1 LRAPE
6 IIMSYNAPDLRSV
19 TLRLEFSIADA
30 VAQRG
35 LLPVLGAALR
45 AWWKRPRL
53 PPNLPDYL
61 REDVGLQPEGRVVYW
76 MDVPIN
82 PSTPTLLPPKL

>member
-1 LRAPE
+1 MIYDAL
-6 IIMSYNAPDLRSV
+6 NQRSV

-35 LLPVLGAALR
+35 LFPVLFAAVR

-53 PPNLPDYL
+53 PPNLPAYL
-61 REDVGLQPEGRVVYW
+61 RVDVGLPKEDHSVYW
-76 MDVPIN
+76 MDIPIN
-82 PSTPTLLPPKL
+82 PHAVATPDPLRRPGM

>member
-1 LRAPE
+1 MVYDALNQRG
-6 IIMSYNAPDLRSV
+6 V

-35 LLPVLGAALR
+35 LFPVLLAAVR

-53 PPNLPDYL
+53 PPNLPAYL
-61 REDVGLQPEGRVVYW
+61 RVDVGLPADGHPVYW
-76 MDVPIN
+76 MDIPVSPHAVV
-82 PSTPTLLPPKL
+82 TPDPLRRPGM

>member
-1 LRAPE
+1 MTYDALDP
-6 IIMSYNAPDLRSV
+6 RSV

-35 LLPVLGAALR
+35 LVAVLIAAIR

-53 PPNLPDYL
+53 PPNLPAHL
-61 REDVGLQPEGRVVYW
+61 RADVGLPAQDHVVYW
-76 MDVPIN
+76 MDIPIHPN
-82 PSTPTLLPPKL
+82 SVATPAPLRRPGI

>member
-1 LRAPE
+1 MTYDAL
-6 IIMSYNAPDLRSV
+6 NQRSV

-35 LLPVLGAALR
+35 LLPVLFAAIR

-53 PPNLPDYL
+53 PPNLPAYL
-61 REDVGLQPEGRVVYW
+61 REDVGLPVEDHVVYW
-76 MDVPIN
+76 MDIPIHPN
-82 PSTPTLLPPKL
+82 AVSTPDPHRRPGI